1 MIVNSSRHIIIYQIN
16 KHKMN
21 SYILIACLRSFPNFP
36 TRIEIINMT
45 VRASSEENAKIIFR
59 NEMINNEEIK
69 LHIRDII
76 RDDKGLFYQFAK
88 EIDLN
93 EDTFTKFCESKI
105 STSELD
111 IKDEQKNNF
120 LREFVKIKFEKWLET
135 VDIKI
140 TAKI

>member
-1 MIVNSSRHIIIYQIN
+1 
-16 KHKMN
+16 
-21 SYILIACLRSFPNFP
+21 
-36 TRIEIINMT
+36 MT

>member
-1 MIVNSSRHIIIYQIN
+1 
-16 KHKMN
+16 
-21 SYILIACLRSFPNFP
+21 
-36 TRIEIINMT
+36 MT
-45 VRASSEENAKIIFR
+45 IRASSEEKAKNIFR

-69 LHIRDII
+69 LYIRDII

-111 IKDEQKNNF
+111 MKDEQKNNF

>member
-1 MIVNSSRHIIIYQIN
+1 
-16 KHKMN
+16 MN
-21 SYILIACLRSFPNFP
+21 SYILVVYLRSFPNFP

-45 VRASSEENAKIIFR
+45 VRTSSEEKAKNIFR

-93 EDTFTKFCESKI
+93 EDTFTKFCETKI
-105 STSELD
+105 STNELD
-111 IKDEQKNNF
+111 VKDEQKNNF

>member
-1 MIVNSSRHIIIYQIN
+1 
-16 KHKMN
+16 MN
-21 SYILIACLRSFPNFP
+21 SYILIVYLRSLLNFP
-36 TRIEIINMT
+36 TRIETITMT
-45 VRASSEENAKIIFR
+45 IRTSSEEKAKNIFR

-105 STSELD
+105 STCELD
-111 IKDEQKNNF
+111 MKDEQKNNF

-135 VDIKI
+135 VDIKV